1 MENTNIPIEKQ
12 DINSQIKTQDI
23 NSPIRKQDI
32 NFNKN
37 EPKLNY
43 EYLTNP
49 VKDADGRIIEP
60 ARYLDAETFE
70 QKVAR
75 VWASLSDEQKIQFYQ
90 AMEQQSKLNQQPEMS
105 SGIHR

>member
-1 MENTNIPIEKQ
+1 MENINTKIEKPNIYQ
-12 DINSQIKTQDI
+12 NIND
-23 NSPIRKQDI
+23 
-32 NFNKN
+32 
-37 EPKLNY
+37 PKLNY

-49 VKDADGRIIEP
+49 IKDADGRIIEP

-75 VWASLSDEQKIQFYQ
+75 VWASLSDEQKLQFYQ
-90 AMEQQSKLNQQPEMS
+90 AMEQQSKLNQQPEMG

>member
-1 MENTNIPIEKQ
+1 MENINKPIEKQ
-12 DINSQIKTQDI
+12 NIY
-23 NSPIRKQDI
+23 
-32 NFNKN
+32 KN
-37 EPKLNY
+37 IDDPKLKY

-75 VWASLSDEQKIQFYQ
+75 VWASLSDEQKLQFYQ
-90 AMEQQSKLNQQPEMS
+90 AMEQQAKLNQQHEMGS
-105 SGIHR
+105 SIHR